1 MNTATAPSPI
11 KSILR
16 KFVTWLEFAYGDA
29 EWGAASEFAMEPP
42 PEALVMAEIAMEA
55 SLKLKRPILFATDS
69 SVKSVIGALV
79 MRRAGVKLEQVYQ
92 GEFSDAQFEALTD
105 NVMAVKTSILLVE
118 PPVDQLGLDASPNH

>member
-16 KFVTWLEFAYGDA
+16 KFVTWLESAYGNA
-29 EWGAASEFAMEPP
+29 ERGAGSEFAMEPP

-69 SVKSVIGALV
+69 PVKSVIGALV
-79 MRRAGVKLEQVYQ
+79 MRRAGVKLADVYQ
-92 GEFSDAQFEALTD
+92 GEFSDAQFEALTE
-105 NVMAVKTSILLVE
+105 NIVVVKTSILLVKS
-118 PPVDQLGLDASPNH
+118 PVDQAGSDASVDH